1 MSYPEKSWLVTN
13 IIMSTMNQTKDTK
26 SKPLQG
32 SKSRP
37 TKGHATTAERLEALK
52 RYYVNGYSVKLLAS
66 QYQVTSCTIRNW
78 IRIFEQE
85 NPVVAK
91 AMNKKRIPPQ
101 GTSSEELSKDDYV
114 AMKARILELE
124 KALHQARLE
133 RDVFKTCLEVYGV
146 DEQKKSG
153 HSSWQPCEIN
163 INIKSRRS
171 ARC

>member
-13 IIMSTMNQTKDTK
+13 LIMSTMKQTKDTK
-26 SKPLQG
+26 AMPAKG

-52 RYYVNGYSVKLLAS
+52 RYYVNGYSIQLLAN

-85 NPVVAK
+85 NPEVAK

-101 GTSSEELSKDDYV
+101 GTSSEELRKDDYV
-114 AMKARILELE
+114 ALKARILELE
-124 KALHQARLE
+124 KALDQACLE
-133 RDVFKTCLEVYGV
+133 RDVFKTCLEVYGI
-146 DEQKKSG
+146 DEQKKNG
-153 HSSWQPCEIN
+153 HSS
-163 INIKSRRS
+163 
-171 ARC
+171 